1 MEIIKNRDDLY
12 KAICNASLLDNLGL
26 FIGSGFTKSV
36 IEASNGSA
44 YNWAELLEKCCE
56 EMDVDKGILKNAGS
70 YPQIATM
77 ICKQHSINTEKS
89 YTKSVTLLKETI
101 ASITDVTP
109 NKIIRENYSTFFN
122 ALNINWIA
130 TTNYDMLLEDILC
143 GKSLTIS
150 PKSCFINVHNMVP
163 IYHIHGV
170 RNEPESIVIT
180 NEDYTY
186 LFRPNDYRQ
195 ARLPFLMKE
204 SLVVMIGYGLGDINV
219 ATAVDWS
226 NNVFTNENKNYSFPI
241 VQLLWKKDPKDKPYE
256 DESGIIIYEISDI
269 FDFFKD
275 LHNYYNEYKTEYDN
289 LIEKVNCYIKD
300 FNESSPE
307 TIQKY
312 IKNTYNYRMEI
323 VNFIGSLSQEFGYVY
338 ISYISFMRDVIK
350 KLNQDAEPYGA
361 FKAYDDKLIIILDI
375 ICTVPVE
382 KMPISF
388 LKFIAESF
396 DSVAYYIGHS
406 PGQSFS
412 AYNTWN
418 TRKGE
423 IPNEFL
429 HAIWDVINSS
439 EDFSFFYLKK
449 LLKTI
454 KSNNQYEDLAP

>member
-1 MEIIKNRDDLY
+1 MDEIKTKDDLF

-36 IEASNGSA
+36 IMASGGTA

-56 EMDVDKGILKNAGS
+56 EMDVDADILKNTGS

-77 ICKQHSINTEKS
+77 ICKQHSINNEVP
-89 YTKSVTLLKETI
+89 YIDSVNALKETI

-109 NKIIRENYSTFFN
+109 NKEIRDEYSNFFN
-122 ALNINWIA
+122 TLNINWIA
-130 TTNYDMLLEDILC
+130 TTNYDMLLEDIFC
-143 GKSLTIS
+143 GRALTIS

-241 VQLLWKKDPKDKPYE
+241 VQLLWKDSPKDKPYK
-256 DESGIIIYEISDI
+256 DDSGIIIFEIKDI
-269 FDFFKD
+269 FVFFQE
-275 LHNYYNEYKTEYDN
+275 LYEYYEDYKNEYN
-289 LIEKVNCYIKD
+289 QLISTINSYIMD
-300 FNESSPE
+300 FNEASQDSIE
-307 TIQKY
+307 KY
-312 IKNTYNYRMEI
+312 IKNKDNYRTET
-323 VNFIGSLSQEFGYVY
+323 VKFIGNLGQEFGYVY
-338 ISYISFMRDVIK
+338 ISYLSFLRAVIK
-350 KLNQDAEPYGA
+350 KLNNDAMPYGA
-361 FKAYDDKLIIILDI
+361 FDAYNNKLTVILDI
-375 ICTVPVE
+375 LNAVPVE

-388 LKFIAESF
+388 LKFITDAF
-396 DSVAYYIGHS
+396 DSVAYYVGS
-406 PGQSFS
+406 NLGQSFD
-412 AYNTWN
+412 ANITWN
-418 TRKGE
+418 NRKND
-423 IPNEFL
+423 IPEKTIS
-429 HAIWDVINSS
+429 AIWDI
-439 EDFSFFYLKK
+439 
-449 LLKTI
+449 I
-454 KSNNQYEDLAP
+454 KSADSHGYLNLKRLLRNI